1 MPLALGSGSLDGL
14 RYIFFLSYQLGGET
28 ANAMLTWALLQPGVG
43 LFIGVKS
50 LLKKKEKSTAEQKKT
65 RQKVDYYLTGWLLP
79 NWMTTT

>member
-14 RYIFFLSYQLGGET
+14 RYIFFLSYQLGGG

-65 RQKVDYYLTGWLLP
+65 RQKVDYYLTG
-79 NWMTTT
+79 